1 MRAFAQGATIS
12 AMVIVEQAAGWTYVA
27 HPLSAPASSLSPF
40 EDAVSMW
47 RSMAPDGELPRKR
60 DFQALDFRKWFGWVI
75 IYEVQRERFDLR
87 FRLFGSE
94 LASKLRLD
102 NTGKLF
108 SEAYAHVPGHTVTL
122 NYFEHLWRNRMVGM
136 SCGPMKWENMAF
148 STGLFLDLPV
158 ANDNGELAY
167 FFTFAR
173 LGDQSLVAQAPLIA
187 QLQPL
192 EAQPAAHSAMAST
205 PGQPATL
212 PVPSENR
219 PTLSW
224 DIGSA

>member
-1 MRAFAQGATIS
+1 M
-12 AMVIVEQAAGWTYVA
+12 A
-27 HPLSAPASSLSPF
+27 HPLSSPASSLSPF
-40 EDAVSMW
+40 EDAVAMW
-47 RSMAPDGELPRKR
+47 RSKARDGELPRKR

-75 IYEVQRERFDLR
+75 IYEVMRERFDMR
-87 FRLFGSE
+87 FRLFGSD

-108 SEAYAHVPGHTVTL
+108 SAAYAHVPGYSITL
-122 NYFEHLWRNRMVGM
+122 NYFEYLTRNRMMGM
-136 SCGPMKWENMAF
+136 SCGAMNWENMAF
-148 STGLFLDLPV
+148 STGLFVDLPV
-158 ANDNGELAY
+158 ADDAGELAY

-192 EAQPAAHSAMAST
+192 EAHQTVPPAV
-205 PGQPATL
+205 GQPGAAL
-212 PVPSENR
+212 AERR
-219 PTLSW
+219 PALSW